1 MTQKGY
7 TAVPVM
13 LSNEKEHRRQIA
25 QLANNLLAGKSN
37 NVVQVTL
44 NANATS
50 TTITD
55 ARIGANTFIGFT
67 PLTTNA
73 SAAVTSGMHVYS
85 QQNGSAVLVHPSS
98 PNVDQTFNVVLIG

>member
-1 MTQKGY
+1 MTVKGY
-7 TAVPVM
+7 QGVPEM
-13 LSNEKEHRRQIA
+13 LPNEQEHRRQMARAINN
-25 QLANNLLAGKSN
+25 QLQGKTN
-37 NVVQVTL
+37 NVIQVTL

-73 SAAVTSGMHVYS
+73 SAAVTSGLHVYS
-85 QQNGSAVLVHPSS
+85 QQNGQATLVHPSS
-98 PNVDQTFNVVLIG
+98 PNIDQTFNVVLIG